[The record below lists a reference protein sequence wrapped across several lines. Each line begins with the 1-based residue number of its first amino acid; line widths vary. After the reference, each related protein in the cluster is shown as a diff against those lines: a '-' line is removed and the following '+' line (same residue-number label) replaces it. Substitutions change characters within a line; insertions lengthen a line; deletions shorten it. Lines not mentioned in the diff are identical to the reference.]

1 MTDVDRHA
9 AAHRT
14 EAAHAGIDAREAQGR
29 PDIDATASGA
39 QGGAARYSGRVG
51 LIRRIA
57 RVQGHPA
64 VQPCARSPRRRA
76 WMLGAFASAA
86 GLAFASAARIGV
98 LPDVARMAGIEPA
111 LAAASAPASAS
122 ASADKPPAGGAYDAF
137 IALSGKLTGHTRFDP
152 VHGKRAYD
160 ALSKADSGF
169 AENVAALNAWLA
181 THGGVPSDLV
191 TQALE
196 AQQPQLAK
204 TVGAIAR
211 AWYLGLVGEM
221 PNVQVIAF
229 ERALMFEP
237 VNDILTVPSYCRD
250 VPFYWTRKPTNA

>member
-9 AAHRT
+9 VAHRT
-14 EAAHAGIDAREAQGR
+14 EGAHAGIGAREAQGS

-39 QGGAARYSGRVG
+39 QGGAARHSGRIA
-51 LIRRIA
+51 LIRRVA
-57 RVQGHPA
+57 RAPGHPLM
-64 VQPCARSPRRRA
+64 QPCVRSLRRRA

-98 LPDVARMAGIEPA
+98 LPDVARMAGIAPA
-111 LAAASAPASAS
+111 AAAASAA
-122 ASADKPPAGGAYDAF
+122 ASADKPPAGGGYDAF
-137 IALSGKLTGHTRFDP
+137 IALSGKLTGHSRFDP
-152 VHGKRAYD
+152 VHGRRAYN
-160 ALSKADSGF
+160 ALSNADAGF
-169 AENVAALNAWLA
+169 AQNVAALNAWLA
-181 THGGVPSDLV
+181 THGGVPSDIV